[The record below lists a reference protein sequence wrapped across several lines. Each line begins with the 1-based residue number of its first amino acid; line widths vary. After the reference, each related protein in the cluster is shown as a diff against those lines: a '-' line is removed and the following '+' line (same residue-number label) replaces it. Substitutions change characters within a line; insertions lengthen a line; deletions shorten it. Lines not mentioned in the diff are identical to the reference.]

1 MVKKKIFLSGP
12 MRGVPRKES
21 LDWRLKAVKYLSAKF
36 EVSHAFRMR
45 EKKETFTDSK
55 AAVARDLNDIK
66 NADVLLVCDTFVGSS
81 MIGTS
86 MEVFYA
92 YEQKIP
98 VIVFGNAHENDYWLN
113 YHTHLRIKDLK
124 TACDIINRMFS

>member
-1 MVKKKIFLSGP
+1 MAKKTIFLSGP
-12 MRGVPRKES
+12 MRGVSREAS
-21 LDWRLKAVKYLSAKF
+21 LGWRLKAEEYLSENFK
-36 EVSHAFRMR
+36 VLHAFRMR
-45 EKKETFTDSK
+45 EEKETFTDSR

-66 NADVLLVCDTFVGSS
+66 NADILLVCDTFVDAS

-98 VIVFGNAHENDYWLN
+98 IIVFGNAHENDYWLT
-113 YHTHLRIKDLK
+113 YHTHLRTKDLK
-124 TACDIINRMFS
+124 EACDVINRMFA